1 MVQSAAFMFGGAT
14 FVGLVEVLLPG
25 GQDFSMAPTLAALV
39 FVVLLLKFGRRLPT
53 GAMIVLGPIGAAMIG
68 LALATTPGGG
78 DAAILY
84 VWPVLWEAYFF
95 GRRGTIL
102 IIAWIGVV
110 HAAVLLSL
118 PAAMASMDRWLDV
131 MVSIIV
137 VGAVVEVLAR
147 RNEELLAQ
155 LTGEARMDRLTGIFN
170 RRGFDERAAIEL
182 ARARREKASLAIIA
196 FDLDYFKAV
205 NDNFGH
211 AAGDRVLA
219 RLGMLLKAEARD
231 SDVVARIGGEEF
243 VALLPRADAGDA
255 HSFAERIRTSLASD
269 DDPTAP
275 SVTVSAGAVS
285 ALAPGQVEPL
295 LRSADIALYKAKLEG
310 RNRTVVEAEGVPV

>member
-14 FVGLVEVLLPG
+14 FIGLVQALLPG
-25 GQDFSMAPTLAALV
+25 GQDFSLVPPVVALF
-39 FVVLLLKFGRRLPT
+39 FVALLLRFGRRLPVP
-53 GAMIVLGPIGAAMIG
+53 AMIALGPIGAAMIG
-68 LALATTPGGG
+68 LALATTPEGG
-78 DAAILY
+78 DGAILY

-102 IIAWIGVV
+102 IIGWIGVV

-137 VGAVVEVLAR
+137 VGAVVDVLAG

-155 LTGEARMDRLTGIFN
+155 LSGEARMDRLTGIFN
-170 RRGFDERAAIEL
+170 RRGFDERAAVEL

-196 FDLDYFKAV
+196 FDLDHFKAV

-219 RLGMLLKAEARD
+219 RLGALLKAEARD

-243 VALLPRADAGDA
+243 VALLPRANAGDA
-255 HSFAERIRTSLASD
+255 HSFAERIRISLASH

-285 ALAPGQVEPL
+285 TQAPGHVEPL
-295 LRSADIALYKAKLEG
+295 LKRADIALYEAKLEG
-310 RNRTVVEAEGVPV
+310 RNRTVTEAEGIPA